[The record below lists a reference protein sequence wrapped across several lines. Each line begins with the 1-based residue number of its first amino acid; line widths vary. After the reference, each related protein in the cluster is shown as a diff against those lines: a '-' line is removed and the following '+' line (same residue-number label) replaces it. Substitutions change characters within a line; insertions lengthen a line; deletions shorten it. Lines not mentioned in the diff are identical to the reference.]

1 MLKINELVRLHL
13 GIKEENQ
20 AQTIT
25 IDMSAWAKTYPNGTA
40 VILHKRHGDQ
50 TKGLT
55 GATYDRETQLLTWTP
70 TSYDTFYEGYGI
82 AEIRMMEGDVI
93 KKSKDLIVTAVCPS
107 TIDGSGSVTPAG
119 YQEFLNTV
127 IAAKEAA
134 EDAQA
139 EAEVAQEA
147 AEDAAA
153 AAEAATIHQPYIDD
167 ETGNWMVWS
176 NDDEEYVDTGIHAQ
190 GPKGD
195 PGSLINAYA
204 SNITMDP
211 DDSTTIKQELAK
223 KPMKPVSSTDG
234 NFAALDENG
243 NLTDS
248 GHKHSDYVT
257 DKTDKADKVTGATS
271 GNFAGLDANGN
282 LTDSGHKHSDYIT
295 DTSDKVDKD
304 QGSEN
309 EGKILGIDSSGLV
322 TPINFQG
329 SDFTGATA
337 STAGVHGYVPAP
349 AAGDQ
354 LTYLRGD
361 GTWDNPPGSK
371 PITIALDTVTNVSG
385 SYTHTTASEYA
396 TSNMKPIQIEVS
408 DPDVFKDSITV
419 TVTDGYV
426 TLSCSSVAGTS
437 DVSVVVMKQLDPNE
451 GDPPAVTSTEFDI
464 LANRIGTLGNLTTTA
479 KTNTVAAI
487 NELDADI
494 TSLNS
499 NLTATND
506 RTLTKRYYSAYTVNS
521 TNVSWS
527 WGAGYLQLCGD
538 VVFLSTGA
546 SPSSASNDWVNLFT
560 LESGYKP
567 NHEVRCA
574 ASAEDGSEVR
584 VVRVTS
590 DGKIDIYKPS
600 TKAYWFEITWLRNI
614 SN

>member
-25 IDMSAWAKTYPNGTA
+25 IDMSAWAQTYPNGTA

-70 TSYDTFYEGYGI
+70 TSYDTYYEGYGI

-167 ETGNWMVWS
+167 ETGNWMVWD

-223 KPMKPVSSTDG
+223 KPMKPVSST
-234 NFAALDENG
+234 N
-243 NLTDS
+243 
-248 GHKHSDYVT
+248 
-257 DKTDKADKVTGATS
+257 

-309 EGKILGIDSSGLV
+309 EGKILGINSSGLV

-396 TSNMKPIQIEVS
+396 VANMKPIQIEVS

-464 LANRIGTLGNLTTTA
+464 LANRIGTLGNLTTTEKA
-479 KTNTVAAI
+479 NTVAAI

-499 NLTATND
+499 NLTSLSEQIGPFSTSVSTSGTKLYKIALFRRVGSLIACASINGLDGLASGATN
-506 RTLTKRYYSAYTVNS
+506 TVLTIPSGFVPDSSKEVVAVSAVSGERYKFNFSSNGNLEVYPYSGVS
-521 TNVSWS
+521 DQHNVIITFT
-527 WGAGYLQLCGD
+527 Y
-538 VVFLSTGA
+538 
-546 SPSSASNDWVNLFT
+546 PLF
-560 LESGYKP
+560 
-567 NHEVRCA
+567 
-574 ASAEDGSEVR
+574 
-584 VVRVTS
+584 
-590 DGKIDIYKPS
+590 
-600 TKAYWFEITWLRNI
+600 
-614 SN
+614 